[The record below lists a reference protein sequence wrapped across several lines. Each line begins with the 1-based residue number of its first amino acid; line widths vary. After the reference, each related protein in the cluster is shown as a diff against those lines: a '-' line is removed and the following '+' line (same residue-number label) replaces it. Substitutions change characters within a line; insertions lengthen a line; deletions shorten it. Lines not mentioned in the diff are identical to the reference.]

1 MATHMNAP
9 DEFASNPLL
18 AGVWIAVGVPGF
30 AGAEKGRRTSNPF
43 FGEPIFHWQV
53 LRRKN

>member
-1 MATHMNAP
+1 M
-9 DEFASNPLL
+9 FILL
-18 AGVWIAVGVPGF
+18 VQFELGSGIPAQLVLN
-30 AGAEKGRRTSNPF
+30 RSRLRHTSNPF